1 MRVLMITWEYPPNMV
16 GGIGRHVAEL
26 VPALA
31 HNLQSDPTFHLDVV
45 TTRSAGGARLEEAA
59 PNVSIHRVDVPPIA
73 PNDLF
78 NSVVENNRRLESYAI
93 GLAHTQ
99 PYDLIHVHDWLVA
112 SAGIALKHLWKT
124 PLLVTIHATERG
136 RHQSHVPNQT
146 SAQINQM
153 EWEVCFEAWR
163 VIVCSGYMAGELAG
177 YFSVPL
183 DKTSVIPN
191 GIDPAPLQRCH
202 PDEVARLRAL
212 YAPDGEKLLFFVG
225 RITPEK
231 GLHIL
236 LRAMPHILRHFPD
249 VRLLVAGKNS
259 EKMASLVQELRIGHA
274 VHLLG
279 FISDETRNCLYN
291 LVDAAVFPSLY
302 EPFGIVA
309 LEAMA
314 AGCNVIA
321 SDVGGLSEV
330 VHHMHNGLTI
340 IANNPQSIAWGVDIL
355 FEEEARARQWRES
368 ALLDVKTLYRWEEIA
383 ARTYEVYKS
392 VVEERSQV
400 EW

>member
-1 MRVLMITWEYPPNMV
+1 MRVLMLSWEYPPTMV
-16 GGIGRHVAEL
+16 GGIGKHVAEL
-26 VPALA
+26 VPALSQVSLA
-31 HNLQSDPTFHLDVV
+31 DSTFHLDVV
-45 TTRSAGGARLEEAA
+45 TTRSAGGARLEQTA
-59 PNVSIHRVDVPPIA
+59 PNVTIHRVDVPPIS

-78 NSVVENNRRLESYAI
+78 NSVVENNRRLETYAM
-93 GLAHTQ
+93 GLALRQ
-99 PYDLIHVHDWLVA
+99 PFDLIHVHDWLVS
-112 SAGIALKHLWKT
+112 SAGIALKHHWKA

-136 RHQSHVPNQT
+136 RHQSHVPNQP

-163 VIVCSGYMAGELAG
+163 VIVCSGFMAGELAG

-191 GIDPAPLQRCH
+191 GIDPAPLQRCRA
-202 PDEVARLRAL
+202 DEVERLRRL
-212 YAPDGEKLLFFVG
+212 YAPNGEKLLFFVG

-249 VRLLVAGKNS
+249 VRLRVAGKNS
-259 EKMASLVQELRIGHA
+259 EQMASLAQELRISHA

-279 FISDETRNCLYN
+279 FITDEMRNCLYN
-291 LVDAAVFPSLY
+291 VVDAAVFPSLY

-314 AGCNVIA
+314 AGCNVIV

-330 VHHMHNGLTI
+330 VHHMHTGLTI
-340 IANNPQSIAWGVDIL
+340 IANNPQSIAWGVDML
-355 FEEEARARQWRES
+355 FEDEERAAQWRAT
-368 ALLDVKTLYRWEEIA
+368 ALEDARTLYRWPDIA
-383 ARTYEVYKS
+383 DRTYELYKT
-392 VVEERSQV
+392 VVAERKQV

>member
-16 GGIGRHVAEL
+16 GGIGKHVAEL

-31 HNLQSDPTFHLDVV
+31 QVLGNDKSLHLDVL
-45 TTRSAGGARLEEAA
+45 TTRAAGGMRVEQATE
-59 PNVSIHRVDVPPIA
+59 NVTIHRVDVPPIA

-78 NSVVENNRRLESYAI
+78 NSVVDGNRRLETYAL
-93 GLAHTQ
+93 GLAALA

-112 SAGIALKHLWKT
+112 SAGIALKHLWKV

-136 RHQSHVPNQT
+136 RHHSHVPNQT
-146 SAQINQM
+146 SALINQM

-163 VIVCSGYMAGELAG
+163 VIVCSGFMAGELGG
-177 YFSVPL
+177 YFGVPL
-183 DKTSVIPN
+183 DKTSVIAN
-191 GIDPAPLQRCH
+191 GIDPTPLRGCA
-202 PDEVARLRAL
+202 PDEVARLRHR
-212 YAPDGEKLLFFVG
+212 YAPNGEKLLFFVG

-236 LRAMPHILRHFPD
+236 LRAMPHILRHFPEA
-249 VRLLVAGKNS
+249 RLLVAGKNS
-259 EKMASLVQELRIGHA
+259 EQMQSLVDDLRIGHA

-279 FISDETRNCLYN
+279 FITDAARNCLYN
-291 LVDAAVFPSLY
+291 TVDAAIFPSLY

-314 AGCNVIA
+314 AGCNVIV

-340 IANNPQSIAWGVDIL
+340 IANNPQSIAWGVDVL
-355 FEEEARARQWRES
+355 FEDQARAARWRVT
-368 ALLDVKTLYRWEEIA
+368 ALEDAQTLYRWSDIA
-383 ARTYEVYKS
+383 ARTFELYKS
-392 VVEERSQV
+392 VVEERRQV
-400 EW
+400 DW

>member
-1 MRVLMITWEYPPNMV
+1 MITWEYPPNMV
-16 GGIGRHVAEL
+16 GGIGKHVAEL
-26 VPALA
+26 VPALSQS
-31 HNLQSDPTFHLDVV
+31 LQTDKSFHLDVL
-45 TTRSAGGARLEEAA
+45 TTRAAGGARVEQSAE
-59 PNVSIHRVDVPPIA
+59 NVTIHRVDVPPVV

-78 NSVVENNRRLESYAI
+78 NSVVDSNRKLEKYAI
-93 GLAHTQ
+93 QLAESA

-112 SAGIALKHLWKT
+112 SVGVALKHLWKT

-136 RHQSHVPNQT
+136 RHHSHVPNQI
-146 SAQINQM
+146 SAMINQM

-163 VIVCSGYMAGELAG
+163 VIVCSGFMAGELGG
-177 YFSVPL
+177 YFSVPM
-183 DKTSVIPN
+183 DKISVIPN
-191 GIDPAPLQRCH
+191 GIDPAPLHSCS
-202 PDEVARLRAL
+202 PNEVQRLRQM
-212 YAPDGEKLLFFVG
+212 YAPNGERLLFFVG

-249 VRLLVAGKNS
+249 VRLLVAGRNS
-259 EKMASLVQELRIGHA
+259 EQMQSFVDDLRVSRA

-279 FISDETRNCLYN
+279 FVTDAERNCLYN
-291 LVDAAVFPSLY
+291 VVDTAIFPSLY

-314 AGCNVIA
+314 AGCNVIV

-330 VHHMHNGLTI
+330 VHHMHNGLTV

-355 FEEEARARQWRES
+355 FEDAERAARWRATALEETQ
-368 ALLDVKTLYRWEEIA
+368 TLYRWKDIA
-383 ARTYEVYKS
+383 AHTYDVYRG
-392 VVEERSQV
+392 VMNERSQI

>member
-1 MRVLMITWEYPPNMV
+1 MRALMITWEYPPNMV
-16 GGIGRHVAEL
+16 GGIGKHVAEL
-26 VPALA
+26 VPALSHA
-31 HNLQSDPTFHLDVV
+31 LQTDKSFHLDVL
-45 TTRSAGGARLEEAA
+45 TTRAAGGARVEQITE
-59 PNVSIHRVDVPPIA
+59 NVTVHRVDVPPVV

-78 NSVVENNRRLESYAI
+78 NSVVDGNRRLEKYAI
-93 GLAHTQ
+93 GLGANA

-112 SAGIALKHLWKT
+112 SVGVALKHLWKI

-136 RHQSHVPNQT
+136 RHHSHVPNQI
-146 SAQINQM
+146 SAMINQM

-163 VIVCSGYMAGELAG
+163 VIVCSGFMAGELAG

-183 DKTSVIPN
+183 DKMSVIPN
-191 GIDPAPLQRCH
+191 GIDTAPLHSCP
-202 PDEVARLRAL
+202 PDEVQRLRQA
-212 YAPDGEKLLFFVG
+212 YAPNGERLLFFVG

-249 VRLLVAGKNS
+249 VRLLVAGRNS
-259 EKMASLVQELRIGHA
+259 EQMQTLVDDLRISHA

-279 FISDETRNCLYN
+279 FVTDTERNCLYN
-291 LVDAAVFPSLY
+291 AVNTAIFPSLY

-314 AGCNVIA
+314 AGCNVIV

-330 VHHMHNGLTI
+330 VHHMHNGLTV

-355 FEEEARARQWRES
+355 FEDAERAAQWRATALEEAR
-368 ALLDVKTLYRWEEIA
+368 TLYHWKDIA
-383 ARTYEVYKS
+383 TRTYDLYRG
-392 VVEERSQV
+392 VVNERSQI